1 MNLLVSI
8 VLGVLLAIILIMLGP
23 LVGGILAF
31 GIVAGCI
38 FRGLYLLS
46 EIHKSVVPAKQK
58 WKPEDVLQKYLEE
71 RDN

>member
-1 MNLLVSI
+1 MYLLLSI
-8 VLGVLLAIILIMLGP
+8 VLGVLLAMILIMMGP

-46 EIHKSVVPAKQK
+46 EIHKSVVSAKQK
-58 WKPEDVLQKYLEE
+58 WKPEDVLQKYLED
-71 RDN
+71 RDK

>member
-1 MNLLVSI
+1 MYLLLSI
-8 VLGVLLAIILIMLGP
+8 VVGVLLAMILIKMGP

-31 GIVAGCI
+31 GIFAGCI

-46 EIHKSVVPAKQK
+46 EIQKSVVPAKQK
-58 WKPEDVLQKYLEE
+58 VKPKDVLQKYLEE